1 MKFDLLLS
9 CRGILAL
16 NVFFWHIPF
25 TSKYVLPGRISV
37 VLFFG
42 ISAYSILASLETKEI
57 TFINII
63 IFLKKRIYRVY
74 PVFFLSSLLMLLI
87 FPDISLLL
95 NTTNIF
101 TQFLFLQFNH
111 NYYLNGVFWTL
122 GIEFQYYL
130 IAPFLILFTK
140 YIKNRNPLYHILIYI
155 LLFSMPILFT
165 LIMHDF
171 KQIDPR
177 SLLGNLSHF
186 YISFIAYDII
196 NYYKNIRFNKINIV
210 LIIFFILGI
219 STYLYYESQILFW
232 TLGSLLLDLAII
244 LLIILH
250 KSNVQ
255 LVNSAPKIIIKF
267 VTFIGKMSFGIY
279 AYHYFVFNLIN
290 FENYGILSV
299 LIVTFLFSYFSYT
312 IYEPFFVRKGKLLIY
327 N

>member
-1 MKFDLLLS
+1 MKFDFLLS

-25 TSKYVLPGRISV
+25 TSNYVLPGRISV
-37 VLFFG
+37 ILFFG

-74 PVFFLSSLLMLLI
+74 PVFFLSSLLMVLI
-87 FPDISLLL
+87 FPDISLLF

-111 NYYLNGVFWTL
+111 NYLLNGVFWTL

-130 IAPFLILFTK
+130 IAPFLILFTR
-140 YIKNRNPLYHILIYI
+140 YIKNRNPLYHVLIYI
-155 LLFSMPILFT
+155 LLFSMPTLFT

-177 SLLGNLSHF
+177 NLLGNLSHF

-196 NYYKNIRFNKINIV
+196 NYYKNIRFNKINFV

-279 AYHYFVFNLIN
+279 AYHYFVFKLIN